1 MSIKIPV
8 SAEFNGDDV
17 KKQIAQ
23 INSVIKQMGDA
34 VAKAN
39 GQKFEPITLHGK
51 EDLKYFVQQSEKL
64 LKIQGELNNRMKKSG
79 QEGKNPF
86 LANWSNL
93 YLNESTRLKRQ
104 QEALIFLG
112 ASFEDANA
120 PRRPNAPPAPPP
132 VNRTPP
138 GGSGRGGG
146 RPPVNPWVQQGARVL
161 NSGLNAAGPV
171 GGVASGALSTGM
183 ASGFGAGLM
192 GLLGGVVALGVGKV
206 VSGVMEKIDQAEQ
219 NNIAYDRLKRT
230 LGDVN
235 VSFDGLKTLIH
246 DSANNLAIT
255 FDEAGKLSTQFAK
268 LANLPDDQYKQ
279 LAPELGTGVGFAR
292 AFGLDPS
299 QSIGV
304 FGQLRGSRNT
314 NNDQDT
320 RRMALLIGETI
331 AKSDAFAKA
340 DEVLEAIGNY
350 TTSQTRM
357 SMGRANVA
365 GFAGEFS
372 ALVGAGVPGLDPAG
386 AASLLNR
393 INSSLMA
400 GGAKGEASQF
410 FTSMVANRMGLD
422 PIQAAIMREG
432 GAFATND
439 MMFGADSAAYRF
451 GIRGPGGSGTFL
463 QNTLD
468 TLRQKYRD
476 PRMLAMAAANHL
488 GIGINPAM
496 ELLRIQPNQMGE
508 LQRGLEGAGID
519 MSALNASGIANLA
532 KVYTGSASDRQAV
545 ANSLYGRTGAQALTS
560 TEADRL
566 RTVMAGGDAEAQKKV
581 LAELVASRDQEKTT
595 GSDIRDSKNLLDN
608 IKTAIADKLI
618 PLVTEMRHG
627 VMAIA
632 GVGKDGMTPGK
643 LQERVIRA
651 EYDDKADQIK
661 QRYQAK
667 IDEATERYNEAKS
680 RSLTVPNEA
689 EAKMDDRME
698 MQKAINDR
706 VAQAQKDMAA
716 AEAEIKGI
724 QSQRDKELSAN
735 RSAADAQID
744 RAYGRGG
751 SNPPADWRPGV
762 TPVSRVSD
770 IKDPTKQQRV
780 AAFLETIAA
789 SEGANYDTVVGGG
802 KFSDYSDHPN
812 RVGVITGDGPSTAAG
827 RYQITG
833 TTWRRIRRQLG
844 LTDFS
849 PESQD
854 RAAIELLRQ
863 RGALQDVMDGNVDA
877 AIAKLGSEWQS
888 LPSGTSRYQGKRS
901 RAFFDDQYQKALERN
916 TPKPALLP
924 NNDAGMGGGAAQ
936 VSVTVPPIEVLHK
949 NERGQTVAPTQ
960 TLQPIVTAA
969 RPFGMGG

>member
-23 INSVIKQMGDA
+23 INSAIKQMGDA

-79 QEGKNPF
+79 QDGKNPF

-138 GGSGRGGG
+138 GSSGGGG
-146 RPPVNPWVQQGARVL
+146 RPPVNPWVQQGARIL

-192 GLLGGVVALGVGKV
+192 GLLGGVVALGVGKI

-268 LANLPDDQYKQ
+268 LANLSDDQYKQ
-279 LAPELGTGVGFAR
+279 LVPELGTGVGFAR

-299 QSIGV
+299 QSMGV

-331 AKSDAFAKA
+331 GKSDAFAKA
-340 DEVLEAIGNY
+340 DEVLEAMGNY
-350 TTSQTRM
+350 ATSQTRM
-357 SMGRANVA
+357 SMGQANVS
-365 GFAGEFS
+365 GYAGEFS
-372 ALVGAGVPGLDPAG
+372 ALVGAGVPGMDPAG

-410 FTSMVANRMGLD
+410 FTAMVANRMGLD

-439 MMFGADSAAYRF
+439 MMFGKGSAAYRF
-451 GIRGPGGSGTFL
+451 GIRGPGGDSTFL

-468 TLRQKYRD
+468 TLRKNYRD
-476 PRMLAMAAANHL
+476 PGMLAMAAANHL

-532 KVYTGSASDRQAV
+532 KVYTGSAADRQAV
-545 ANSLYGRTGAQALTS
+545 ASSLYGRTGAQALTS

-566 RTVMAGGDAEAQKKV
+566 RTVMAGGDTDAQKKM
-581 LAELVASRDQEKTT
+581 LAELVAARDQEKTT

-608 IKTAIADKLI
+608 IKTALADKLL

-632 GVGKDGMTPGK
+632 GVGKNGMTVNK
-643 LQERVIRA
+643 LQENILRS
-651 EYDDKADQIK
+651 EYEDKANQIK
-661 QRYQAK
+661 QQYQSK

-689 EAKMDDRME
+689 ESKMDDRME

-724 QSQRDKELSAN
+724 QSQRDKELNAN
-735 RSAADAQID
+735 RAAGDVEID
-744 RAYGRGG
+744 RLYGRGG
-751 SNPPADWRPGV
+751 SNPPADWKPGV

-770 IKDPTKQQRV
+770 IKDPTKQQRL

-789 SEGANYDTVVGGG
+789 SEGANYDTIVGGG
-802 KFSDYSDHPN
+802 KFSDFKEHPN
-812 RVGVITGDGPSTAAG
+812 KVGLITGDGKSTAAG
-827 RYQITG
+827 RYQITNS
-833 TTWRRIRRQLG
+833 TWTGVKRRLG

-863 RGALQDVMDGNVDA
+863 RGALQDVLNGNIDA
-877 AIAKLGSEWQS
+877 AIAKLGDEWQS
-888 LPSGTSRYQGKRS
+888 LPSGTSRHQGKRS
-901 RAFFDDQYQKALERN
+901 RAFFDANYQKALERN
-916 TPKPALLP
+916 APKPALLP
-924 NNDAGMGGGAAQ
+924 NNDAGMGGGASQ

>member
-1 MSIKIPV
+1 MSITIPV
-8 SAEFNGDDV
+8 SAQFNGDDV
-17 KKQIAQ
+17 KKQIGQ
-23 INSVIKQMGDA
+23 INAAIKQMGDA

-112 ASFEDANA
+112 ASFDDASTPN
-120 PRRPNAPPAPPP
+120 RPKTPPPPP

-138 GGSGRGGG
+138 GGSGGGG
-146 RPPVNPWVQQGARVL
+146 RPPVNPWVQQGGRIVNA
-161 NSGLNAAGPV
+161 GLNAAGPV
-171 GGVASGALSTGM
+171 GGVASGALTTGM
-183 ASGFGAGLM
+183 SAGFGAGLM
-192 GLLGGVVALGVGKV
+192 GLVGGVVALGVGKL

-219 NNIAYDRLKRT
+219 NNISYDRLKRT

-235 VSFDGLKTLIH
+235 VSFDGLKTLVQ

-268 LANLPDDQYKQ
+268 LANLSDEQYKQ

-299 QSIGV
+299 QSVGV
-304 FGQLRGSRNT
+304 FGQMRGMRNT
-314 NNDQDT
+314 GNDQDT

-331 AKSDAFAKA
+331 GKSDAFAKA
-340 DEVLEAIGNY
+340 DEVLEAMGNY

-357 SMGRANVA
+357 SMGRANASGYA
-365 GFAGEFS
+365 GQYS
-372 ALVGAGVPGLDPAG
+372 ALVGSGVPGLDPAG

-432 GAFATND
+432 GAFATNSQ
-439 MMFGADSAAYRF
+439 MFGEGSAASRF
-451 GIRGPGGSGTFL
+451 GISGPGGSSTFL

-468 TLRQKYRD
+468 TLREKYRD
-476 PRMLAMAAANHL
+476 PGMLAMATANHL

-496 ELLRIQPNQMGE
+496 ELLRIKPNQMGD
-508 LQRGLEGAGID
+508 LQRGIEGAGID
-519 MSALNASGIANLA
+519 MSTLNASGIANLA
-532 KVYTGSASDRQAV
+532 KVYTGSASDRQSV
-545 ANSLYGRTGAQALTS
+545 ANSLYGRTGSQALTS

-566 RTVMAGGDAEAQKKV
+566 RTVMAGNDTEAQKKM
-581 LAELVASRDQEKTT
+581 LAELVATRDQEKTT

-608 IKTAIADKLI
+608 IKTSLADKLI
-618 PLVTEMRHG
+618 PLVQEMRHG

-643 LQERVIRA
+643 IQERVIRA
-651 EYDDKADQIK
+651 EYEDKAGQIK
-661 QRYQAK
+661 QQYQSK

-689 EAKMDDRME
+689 EAKIEDRME
-698 MQKAINDR
+698 QQKAVNDR
-706 VAQAQKDMAA
+706 VVQAQKDMAA
-716 AEAEIKGI
+716 AEAEIKAI
-724 QSQRDKELSAN
+724 QAQRDKELSAN
-735 RSAADAQID
+735 QSAADAQVD

-762 TPVSRVSD
+762 TPVGRVSD
-770 IKDPTKQQRV
+770 VKDPVQQQRL
-780 AAFLETIAA
+780 AAFLESIAA
-789 SEGANYDTVVGGG
+789 SEGANYDTIVGGG

-812 RVGVITGDGPSTAAG
+812 TVGLITGDGPSTAAG
-827 RYQITG
+827 RYQIVG
-833 TTWRRIRRQLG
+833 KTWRRVKARLG

-854 RAAIELLRQ
+854 RAAIELLRG
-863 RGALQDVMDGNVDA
+863 RGALDDVLNGNVDA
-877 AIAKLGSEWQS
+877 ALGKLGSEWQG
-888 LPSGTSRYQGKRS
+888 LPTGTSRNQGKRS
-901 RAFFDDQYQKALERN
+901 RAFFDDQYQRALERN
-916 TPKPALLP
+916 KPAPALLP
-924 NNDAGMGGGAAQ
+924 NNDASTGQGGSQ

-960 TLQPIVTAA
+960 TLQPIVTAS